1 MTRALERN
9 FATTAGVISALAL
22 GALLVGCSPEASSCA
37 SVGADPNV
45 PAPIGC
51 SENPSH
57 AGEETGLGG
66 ANSSGGASA
75 LANFA
80 TVVQIVQVQCGG
92 SGCHSSGQ
100 APNLLGVDNATLYST

>member
-45 PAPIGC
+45 
-51 SENPSH
+51 H
-57 AGEETGLGG
+57 TRGLGLIG
-66 ANSSGGASA
+66 MHERVAALDGRLEVVSAPGRGFELKAQIPVSGDAEA
-75 LANFA
+75 A
-80 TVVQIVQVQCGG
+80 
-92 SGCHSSGQ
+92 
-100 APNLLGVDNATLYST
+100 